1 MSITNISSYDVLV
14 DPPMENILGVYQ
26 LNNYKKNVGNNRL
39 EVFLA
44 LYQSDYDR
52 ERERELGDSR
62 RDKIVNDVLNTLYQ
76 KCVPTGRFLINAS
89 ISSSSSNDNIN
100 NININDKVWNVME
113 EKEAKELVHAI
124 LRGVPPP
131 DRYKQQQQKQKQQQQ
146 RQENED
152 LVDEVQSS
160 SRYTQPLN
168 DGNNNT
174 KTNPEELKRR
184 RRSSLLRRSAS
195 DSLLDDSK
203 KATRFDQQRRRVKE
217 EPTLSS
223 SSFGAKDGTVTLN
236 RMDVILTSS
245 MDALDPNCR
254 SIGNNRLHILVAM
267 QSGKYQ
273 QAAPEIKESILDEVV
288 QTVNTFWKG
297 RFLTESSDG
306 YYEILDKADAKQ
318 SLRMIFDMRSGQNL
332 FSRSSPATTTTNL
345 ATATTATTTNSATTI
360 NNVDNKDYNIPI
372 ANPTHFNESIIGGGI
387 GRGGIGIGIGNKYS
401 PSSQSAR
408 HLGGDTGRPDAF
420 TLNSSMMK
428 HASTSAIP
436 SGNPNTGM
444 ISNDTKYMLSR
455 HMSTSLIPTLPPQR
469 QSSSTSPS
477 ALEIMNQAPNG
488 VSGIEDLRSAAVK
501 SLQKQKA
508 RQQIAN
514 RLEKTSM
521 NRNSN
526 FSNSSISNNSS
537 SNFSTSNS
545 NFGSSNFSE
554 NNNNNNNNYNNN
566 NNNNNIHVNMS
577 SSSFSMGGRGGGA
590 VAKRR
595 QSSIFGALDPSVMD
609 EIVGSCFDDEDSS
622 K

>member
-14 DPPMENILGVYQ
+14 DPPMENILGEYQ
-26 LNNYKKNVGNNRL
+26 LENYKKNVGNNRL
-39 EVFLA
+39 KVFLA

-52 ERERELGDSR
+52 ERERELDSR
-62 RDKIVNDVLNTLYQ
+62 RDNIVNDVLNTLYQ

-89 ISSSSSNDNIN
+89 NTSSSNNNIN
-100 NININDKVWNVME
+100 NININDKVWNEME

-124 LRGVPPP
+124 LKGVLPP
-131 DRYKQQQQKQKQQQQ
+131 DRYKQQHQQQQ
-146 RQENED
+146 QQQQQQEKED
-152 LVDEVQSS
+152 LVDEVPSS
-160 SRYTQPLN
+160 STSTQPLN
-168 DGNNNT
+168 DNNNNT
-174 KTNPEELKRR
+174 HNTNPEELKRR

-203 KATRFDQQRRRVKE
+203 KATRFDQRRRKVKE

-223 SSFGAKDGTVTLN
+223 SSFNQKDGTVSLN

-288 QTVNTFWKG
+288 MTVNTFWKG

-306 YYEILDKADAKQ
+306 YYEILEKADAKQ

-332 FSRSSPATTTTNL
+332 FCPSSATSATTT
-345 ATATTATTTNSATTI
+345 
-360 NNVDNKDYNIPI
+360 NNVDNKDHNIPI
-372 ANPTHFNESIIGGGI
+372 ANPIHSNESIIGGGI

-401 PSSQSAR
+401 SSSQSAR
-408 HLGGDTGRPDAF
+408 HLGGGTGRPDAF
-420 TLNSSMMK
+420 TLNSTIMR

-436 SGNPNTGM
+436 SGGL
-444 ISNDTKYMLSR
+444 ISNDTKHILSR
-455 HMSTSLIPTLPPQR
+455 HISTSLIPTPQR
-469 QSSSTSPS
+469 QTSSSS
-477 ALEIMNQAPNG
+477 ALDLMNQAPVG
-488 VSGIEDLRSAAVK
+488 LSGIEDLRSAAVK

-514 RLEKTSM
+514 RLEKVSM
-521 NRNSN
+521 NRNST
-526 FSNSSISNNSS
+526 FSSSSISNNSS
-537 SNFSTSNS
+537 SNFSSSNS
-545 NFGSSNFSE
+545 NFND
-554 NNNNNNNNYNNN
+554 NNNNNNH
-566 NNNNNIHVNMS
+566 NNNNIHGNLS
-577 SSSFSMGGRGGGA
+577 SSSFSMGGRGGGG

-595 QSSIFGALDPSVMD
+595 QSSIFGALDPTVMD
-609 EIVGSCFDDEDSS
+609 EIVGSCFDDEDSI
-622 K
+622 KK